1 MHEVALSAGPVAVIL
16 IGILFGVFY
25 NQRGLNRLASRIE
38 GPNKRGDA
46 FETRMEDNFA
56 SLLGTLESIRGD
68 IRKLGYILGQ
78 HEEAIVIIK
87 KRLEL

>member
-16 IGILFGVFY
+16 IGILFGIFY
-25 NQRGLNRLASRIE
+25 NQRAIDKLEA
-38 GPNKRGDA
+38 
-46 FETRMEDNFA
+46 RMDSNFA
-56 SLLGTLESIRGD
+56 SVRHTLD
-68 IRKLGYILGQ
+68 IIQSDLKVFDRILGQ

>member
-16 IGILFGVFY
+16 IGILFGIFY
-25 NQRGLNRLASRIE
+25 DQRAVDKLEAGMDS
-38 GPNKRGDA
+38 
-46 FETRMEDNFA
+46 NFA
-56 SLLGTLESIRGD
+56 LVRHTLD
-68 IRKLGYILGQ
+68 IIQSDMKVFDRILGQ

>member
-16 IGILFGVFY
+16 IGILFGIFY
-25 NQRGLNRLASRIE
+25 NQRGLDKMDGRIDRVEGRLDKLES
-38 GPNKRGDA
+38 
-46 FETRMEDNFA
+46 RMESNFA
-56 SLLGTLESIRGD
+56 LIRHTLEIIQNDLKDFHR
-68 IRKLGYILGQ
+68 ILGQ